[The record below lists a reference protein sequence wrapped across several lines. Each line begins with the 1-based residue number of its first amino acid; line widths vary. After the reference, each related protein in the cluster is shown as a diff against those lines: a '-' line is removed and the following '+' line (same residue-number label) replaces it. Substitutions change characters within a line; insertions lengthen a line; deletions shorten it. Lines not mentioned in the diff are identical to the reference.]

1 MMQILLASSVLFTT
15 YSEDLIELILTMI
28 WSLWMSRKV
37 ISFIH
42 SHLRDL
48 TALDVTVGATMGS
61 RAESWHLAIEPLLY
75 SKTEDRSEI
84 SALIKEGQHC
94 LLTGFIDLSIKHC
107 YKEQNTIARLLVS
120 LGFRLA
126 YGQFSVERVPSE
138 IESVV
143 ATNKWWVD
151 PPD

>member
-1 MMQILLASSVLFTT
+1 
-15 YSEDLIELILTMI
+15 MI
-28 WSLWMSRKV
+28 WALWNRGYHDGITHTSLKV

-42 SHLRDL
+42 SYLRDL
-48 TALDVTVGATMGS
+48 TALDATVGATVGS
-61 RAESWHLAIEPLLY
+61 RAESWHLAIEPSFAESYFLGDSLTFSRKLY

-84 SALIKEGQHC
+84 SALIKE
-94 LLTGFIDLSIKHC
+94 
-107 YKEQNTIARLLVS
+107 
-120 LGFRLA
+120 GFRLA

-143 ATNKWWVD
+143 ATKKWWVD

>member
-1 MMQILLASSVLFTT
+1 
-15 YSEDLIELILTMI
+15 
-28 WSLWMSRKV
+28 MSRNRGYHDGITHTYLKV

-42 SHLRDL
+42 SYLQDL
-48 TALDVTVGATMGS
+48 TAIDAIVGATVGS
-61 RAESWHLAIEPLLY
+61 RAESWHLAIEPLVKANFDATRKLY
-75 SKTEDRSEI
+75 SEI

-120 LGFRLA
+120 LGFRLT

-151 PPD
+151 PPS

>member
-1 MMQILLASSVLFTT
+1 
-15 YSEDLIELILTMI
+15 
-28 WSLWMSRKV
+28 MSRNRGYHDGITHTSLKV

-42 SHLRDL
+42 SYLRDL
-48 TALDVTVGATMGS
+48 TALDATVGATVGS
-61 RAESWHLAIEPLLY
+61 RAESWHLAIEPL
-75 SKTEDRSEI
+75 
-84 SALIKEGQHC
+84 ALAFTWVVEFAHDLSLQREGQHC